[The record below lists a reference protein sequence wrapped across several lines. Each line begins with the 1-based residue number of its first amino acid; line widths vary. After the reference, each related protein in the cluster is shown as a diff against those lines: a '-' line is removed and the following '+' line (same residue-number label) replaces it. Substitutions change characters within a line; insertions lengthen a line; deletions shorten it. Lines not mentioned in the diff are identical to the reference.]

1 MAEKLLAEKSETHF
15 SVFNCSAILRFLCDL
30 LLEIGIPANS
40 VAKGVHMTA
49 E

>member
-15 SVFNCSAILRFLCDL
+15 SVFKSSTILRVLCDL

-40 VAKGVHMTA
+40 VTKGVHMTA